1 MSAAQ
6 ALAGQR
12 VRLRGLS
19 RDVLNGAFGVAGALD
34 AATGRIPV
42 RLEGPQAALD
52 AFPDNVKARRGAL
65 GLRASTEAASASAP
79 GRQSDSRRFYMAAPA
94 GEA

>member
-1 MSAAQ
+1 MPS
-6 ALAGQR
+6 LPSFAGKR

-19 RDVLNGAFGVAGALD
+19 REVLNGAVGVAGAPD

-52 AFPDNVKARRGAL
+52 AFPDNVKARRV
-65 GLRASTEAASASAP
+65 SACA
-79 GRQSDSRRFYMAAPA
+79 GRRQR
-94 GEA
+94 